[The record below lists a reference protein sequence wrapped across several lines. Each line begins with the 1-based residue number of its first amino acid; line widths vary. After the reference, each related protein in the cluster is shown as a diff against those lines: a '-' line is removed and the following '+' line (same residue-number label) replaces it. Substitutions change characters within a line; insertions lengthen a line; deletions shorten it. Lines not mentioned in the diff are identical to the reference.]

1 MEHRGRFDFSRS
13 EDGGGSTELFL
24 SLNRKKVFIIVV
36 ILYRIMVFQIR
47 VIREESS
54 NSFSL
59 AIIKTI
65 VGTRWMEL
73 SREVVKLWAAVK
85 LIGTKGS

>member
-1 MEHRGRFDFSRS
+1 
-13 EDGGGSTELFL
+13 
-24 SLNRKKVFIIVV
+24 
-36 ILYRIMVFQIR
+36 MVFQIR

-65 VGTRWMEL
+65 VATRWMEL